1 MATRF
6 THPPDSARP
15 AQSGRVVSSHQ
26 NYAEA
31 ERDVDYLADNG
42 FPVERVTIVGRGL
55 EYVEQVTGRMGYGE
69 AVLRGLVTGGLVGL
83 LIGWLF
89 AIFNWFD
96 PVVARGW
103 LIFDALW
110 FGMVTGALFSVLAHA
125 LLRGRRDFS
134 SVPAMR
140 AERYEVL
147 VDEEVAD
154 EAQRILS
161 SRAGAP
167 AAVGTDGNGRG

>member
-6 THPPDSARP
+6 THPPASAP
-15 AQSGRVVSSHQ
+15 PTQSRRVVSSHQ

-42 FPVERVTIVGRGL
+42 FPVERVSIVGRGL

-69 AVLRGLVTGGLVGL
+69 AALRGVVTGGLVGL

-89 AIFNWFD
+89 AVFNWFD

-103 LIFDALW
+103 LIFDSLW
-110 FGMVTGALFSVLAHA
+110 FGMLTGALIWVLTHA
-125 LLRGRRDFS
+125 LLGGRRDFS

-140 AERYEVL
+140 AQRYEVL
-147 VDEEVAD
+147 VDEAVAD
-154 EAQRILS
+154 EAERMLS

-167 AAVGTDGNGRG
+167 ATAGTDGNGRG